1 MPQASTKIW
10 GKQRRRHFHMSY
22 GEWLKLYLLH
32 NADLIVQDRRRGIG
46 VKYNKIIWQI
56 PFLCQKINAMISFA
70 VGYLIEGVRGR
81 GVVNEDGGWSKDVFG
96 R

>member
-10 GKQRRRHFHMSY
+10 GKQWRRHFHVSY

-46 VKYNKIIWQI
+46 VKYNKIIW
-56 PFLCQKINAMISFA
+56 
-70 VGYLIEGVRGR
+70 
-81 GVVNEDGGWSKDVFG
+81 
-96 R
+96 